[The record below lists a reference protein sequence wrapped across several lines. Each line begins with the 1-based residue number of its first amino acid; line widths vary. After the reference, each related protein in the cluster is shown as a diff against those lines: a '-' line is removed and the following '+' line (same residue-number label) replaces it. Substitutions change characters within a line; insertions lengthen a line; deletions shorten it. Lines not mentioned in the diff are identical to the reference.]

1 MLSFEG
7 SITRSFIYEERPK
20 RLITPSAQDPVDG
33 SQPAIYQTKFTRH
46 AALIGLISLTGV
58 WGLFHSIPSSA
69 SVLSAAT
76 PESISSQRMTLL
88 SPSYAVEIPEA
99 IGGPDEP
106 IVDNRLALLSPQ
118 VSIASGMTSLK
129 NVEVDPDGIIV
140 YVVQDGDT
148 LSQIAETFD
157 VSINTIKWENEL
169 GKTIK
174 PGQELRILPVTGV
187 RHTIQKG
194 DTFGKIAQLYDVEI
208 EDITVFNDID
218 ATKLVPGKKI
228 IVPNGIIKAA
238 TTVKTSSGSGSSSVS
253 VSTSSSSSVSSGY
266 YIRPTSGPT
275 TSRFGPRKGSYHYGI
290 DFGAGTGTPIVA
302 AASGTVLKTTC
313 GSGYGNCLVI
323 QHDNG
328 TQTLYAHASALYVN
342 VGAKVTQGQKIAAVG
357 STGRSTGPHLHFEII
372 KSNGSKMNPNSL
384 FK

>member
-1 MLSFEG
+1 MLSFK
-7 SITRSFIYEERPK
+7 STITRCFIYEERPK

-33 SQPAIYQTKFTRH
+33 IQPAIYKTRFTRH
-46 AALIGLISLTGV
+46 AALIGLISLAGM

-69 SVLSAAT
+69 SVLSGAT
-76 PESISSQRMTLL
+76 PEAVSSQRMTLL
-88 SPSYAVEIPEA
+88 SPNYAVEIPEA

-118 VSIASGMTSLK
+118 VSIASGITSLK

-148 LSQIAETFD
+148 LSEIAKTFD

-194 DTFGKIAQLYDVEI
+194 DTFGKIAQMYDVEI

-218 ATKLVPGKKI
+218 ATKLIPGKKI
-228 IVPNGIIKAA
+228 IIPNGIIKA
-238 TTVKTSSGSGSSSVS
+238 TTSVTSSSGTKSSSSVS
-253 VSTSSSSSVSSGY
+253 VSSSASVSSGY
-266 YIRPTSGPT
+266 YIRPTTGPI

-290 DFGAGTGTPIVA
+290 DFGTPTGTPIVA
-302 AASGTVLKTTC
+302 AASGTVIKTTC

-357 STGRSTGPHLHFEII
+357 TTGRSTGPHLHFEII